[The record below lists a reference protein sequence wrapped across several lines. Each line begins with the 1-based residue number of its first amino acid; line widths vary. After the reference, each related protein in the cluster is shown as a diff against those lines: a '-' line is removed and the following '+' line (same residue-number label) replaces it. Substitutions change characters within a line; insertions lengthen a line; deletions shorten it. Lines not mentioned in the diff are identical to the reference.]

1 MTDSAQHPAPSL
13 PALTVET
20 HAIDQVTSLLP
31 LLDPR
36 TPLLFMRRGDGI
48 AGFGEA
54 VRLEFRGH
62 DRIRDAAD
70 AWRTISAAATV
81 VDPVRLSGTG
91 LVAFG
96 AFTFDDESERASVL
110 IVPEVIVGRRDGISW
125 VTRVNGSTLKLE
137 KRPLGAE
144 YRIALHQG
152 TLDGNGYKAAV
163 GEAVRR
169 ILEGELDKVV
179 LARDLVG
186 HLPDEADLRRVLTD
200 LALGYPDTWTFA
212 VDGLLGSSPETLVRV
227 NHGVVT
233 ARVLAGSIAR
243 GADAAADQAAA
254 LTLATST
261 KDLDEHRFAV
271 QSVLAALGSHA
282 SGVVASEIPFALKLP
297 NLWHLA
303 SDVEGALSD
312 GSTALDLAA
321 ALHPTAAVAGAP
333 TEAAVRVIRELEP
346 IDRRRYGGPVGW
358 VDAHGCGK
366 WAVALRSAEV
376 TLDGGIT
383 AYAGAGIVADSDPER
398 ELAETRLKFRPIV
411 EAFG

>member
-1 MTDSAQHPAPSL
+1 VIDPA

-20 HAIDQVTSLLP
+20 RAIDPVTSLLP

-36 TPLLFMRRGDGI
+36 SPLLFVRRGDGI

-54 VRLEFRGH
+54 LRLEFHGP
-62 DRIRDAAD
+62 DRIREAAD
-70 AWRTISAAATV
+70 AWRRICAAARVT
-81 VDPVRLSGTG
+81 DPVKVSGTG
-91 LVAFG
+91 LIAFG

-110 IVPEVIVGRRDGISW
+110 IVPEVIVGRRDGLSW
-125 VTRVNGSTLKLE
+125 VTRVDGSELKLE

-152 TLDGNGYKAAV
+152 TLDGESYKSAV

-169 ILEGELDKVV
+169 IRAGELSKVV

-186 HLPDEADLRRVLTD
+186 HLPNEADLRRVLVD

-227 NHGVVT
+227 NHGIVT
-233 ARVLAGSIAR
+233 ARVLAGSIGR
-243 GADAAADQAAA
+243 GVDAEADHAAA

-271 QSVLAALGSHA
+271 QSVLTALTGHA
-282 SGVVASEIPFALKLP
+282 TGVVASELPFTLKLP

-303 SDVEGALSD
+303 SDVEGTLSD

-333 TEAAVRVIRELEP
+333 TATAVGVIRELEP

-358 VDAHGCGK
+358 VDDNGGGK
-366 WAVALRSAEV
+366 WAVAVRSAEV
-376 TLDGGIT
+376 SADGGIT